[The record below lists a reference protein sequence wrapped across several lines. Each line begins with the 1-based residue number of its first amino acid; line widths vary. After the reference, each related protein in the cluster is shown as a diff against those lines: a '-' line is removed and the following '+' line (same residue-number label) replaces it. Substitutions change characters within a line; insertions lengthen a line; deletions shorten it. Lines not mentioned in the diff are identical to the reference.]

1 MVDLSPDTGIVA
13 TYPPNEVSRAS
24 GRYSG
29 DGAPPS
35 CAVWCLAVVRNRGDG
50 APPSCAVWCFSPM
63 RWRGRHRHGRV
74 EPPLDRKQRRG
85 TGRAGFARAA
95 GVGLPE
101 RSEPAGPQ
109 GAERVPPEHGVA
121 AGGSRLSRPMAH
133 AGTHDQREG
142 RAPARPE
149 TAWATRVRSCASS
162 SSVGVF
168 LK

>member
-1 MVDLSPDTGIVA
+1 M
-13 TYPPNEVSRAS
+13 RWR
-24 GRYSG
+24 GRHRYG
-29 DGAPPS
+29 RVELPLDQKQ
-35 CAVWCLAVVRNRGDG
+35 RGDISPERSEPRKRSQEG
-50 APPSCAVWCFSPM
+50 CASPSCAVWCFSPM
-63 RWRGRHRHGRV
+63 RWRGRHRYGRV
-74 EPPLDRKQRRG
+74 ELPLDRKQRRG
-85 TGRAGFARAA
+85 NGRAGFARAA